1 MKVRAIIERGD
12 DGTYGVYLEDNAA
25 NILIIGNG
33 DSIAE
38 AKEDFMLCR
47 DEMKAYYEEEGRE
60 FPELEFEF
68 QYDAASFL
76 SYYNQFISLEGLEHL
91 TGLKQISLNQYLNPE
106 NKPNIQTTKKIQQ
119 HLHSFGK
126 ELQQLKFA

>member
-33 DSIAE
+33 DSIDE

-60 FPELEFEF
+60 FPELEF
-68 QYDAASFL
+68 QYDANS
-76 SYYNQFISLEGLEHL
+76 S
-91 TGLKQISLNQYLNPE
+91 
-106 NKPNIQTTKKIQQ
+106 
-119 HLHSFGK
+119 
-126 ELQQLKFA
+126 QQLKFA